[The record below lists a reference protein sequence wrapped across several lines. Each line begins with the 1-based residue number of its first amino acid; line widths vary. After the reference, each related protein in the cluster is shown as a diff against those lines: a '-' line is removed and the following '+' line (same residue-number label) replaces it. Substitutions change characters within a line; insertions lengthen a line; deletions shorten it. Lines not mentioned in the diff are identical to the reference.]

1 MVTRLLEIVILLSKD
16 NTLTA
21 SQIASK
27 FGVSSRTI
35 YRDIERLSE
44 AGIPIVSERGK
55 SGGVKLVGNIFSSK
69 SREELTESFNKIFG
83 KHSSDKAVI
92 RDIVDALE
100 RSDRSWFA
108 ADLGSEAMNTVFGEL
123 KKAVSSRELVRLR
136 FRKKVSDELICIVEP
151 MQLYYSGGVWYL
163 RAFCHRTGMLIA
175 VKIGDIYEYSLIG
188 EHFIPRE
195 IDLDSAEFV

>member
-16 NTLTA
+16 NSLTA

-44 AGIPIVSERGK
+44 AGIPIISERGK
-55 SGGVKLVGNIFSSK
+55 SGGVKLVGDVFSGK
-69 SREELTESFNKIFG
+69 SREELTESFNSLFNKQG
-83 KHSSDKAVI
+83 TDKTVI
-92 RDIVDALE
+92 KEIIDALE
-100 RSDRSWFA
+100 RTDNSWFA
-108 ADLGSEAMNTVFGEL
+108 ADLGSEAMNTVFGDLRE
-123 KKAVSSRELVRLR
+123 AVSACELVRLT
-136 FRKKVSDELICIVEP
+136 FRKGAAEQQVCIVEP

-163 RAFCHRTGMLIA
+163 RAFCYKTGKLIA
-175 VKIGDIYEYSLIG
+175 IKIGDIYDYSFIG
-188 EHFIPRE
+188 ERFTPRE